1 MFFALPL
8 IKYNSRGIADSDNE
22 RTVVDVRDL
31 TKYNESTLQNLDN
44 GIEDELK
51 QIMNNQLTLL
61 EFIDVWLE
69 LFKKN
74 SIKIASYSRLE
85 ASRKT
90 LESYEISR
98 KRICDISFFDIQKYI
113 NALVD
118 AGYSLSNIKKQ
129 VLIVT
134 APLKQA
140 AAMRIIAADPSIG
153 IRMPSEA
160 KVKKKSKEVI
170 AYTKAEQE
178 KLWKKIVQNPENT
191 GYAAI
196 AFEMET
202 GLRAG
207 ELLALK
213 WSDVNITQC
222 RMRIHSTIINPQY
235 TNRAEYQDSAK
246 SKSSHRTIPLTPKAI
261 AILKRLQERR
271 TTEWVFEQ
279 DGERYS
285 YQKLTYQTKKL
296 CREARVKYHGEH
308 VFRHTFATNCYYKG
322 IDVKILSRLMGHSSV
337 QVTYNIY
344 INLYGDGFD
353 DMYAA
358 LCF

>member
-1 MFFALPL
+1 MPNTK
-8 IKYNSRGIADSDNE
+8 KYNLSM
-22 RTVVDVRDL
+22 
-31 TKYNESTLQNLDN
+31 LQDLDN

-51 QIMNNQLTLL
+51 QKIMDNQLPLL
-61 EFIDVWLE
+61 DFIDIWLD

-74 SIKIASYSRLE
+74 SLKIASYGRLITSRN
-85 ASRKT
+85 T
-90 LESYEISR
+90 LTKYEISR
-98 KRICDISFFDIQKYI
+98 MKICEISFFDIQRYI
-113 NALVD
+113 NTLVD
-118 AGYSLSNIKKQ
+118 DGYSLNNIKKQ
-129 VLIVT
+129 ALIVT

-140 AAMRIIAADPSIG
+140 AAMKVIAADPSIG
-153 IRMPSEA
+153 VRMPTEA
-160 KVKKKSKEVI
+160 KVKKKTKEVI
-170 AYTKAEQE
+170 AYTKEEQE
-178 KLWKKIVQNPENT
+178 KIWKQIIQHPENV
-191 GYAAI
+191 GYAAV
-196 AFEMET
+196 AFQIET

-222 RMRIHSTIINPQY
+222 KMRIHATIVNPQY
-235 TNRAEYQDSAK
+235 TNLAGYQDSAK
-246 SKSSHRTIPLTPKAI
+246 SKSSNRTIPLTPKALT
-261 AILKRLQERR
+261 ILKRLKESS
-271 TTEWVFEQ
+271 TTEWVFEKYN
-279 DGERYS
+279 ERMS
-285 YQKLTYQTKKL
+285 YQQLTYQTKKL
-296 CREARVKYHGEH
+296 CKEARVKYLGEH

>member
-1 MFFALPL
+1 MRKNE
-8 IKYNSRGIADSDNE
+8 KYNLDA
-22 RTVVDVRDL
+22 
-31 TKYNESTLQNLDN
+31 LQNLEN
-44 GIEDELK
+44 GIEEDLK
-51 QIMNNQLTLL
+51 NNIMNNQLTLL
-61 EFIDVWLE
+61 EFIDAWLE

-74 SIKIASYSRLE
+74 ALKVASYARLVTSQKTLSE
-85 ASRKT
+85 YDVSRK
-90 LESYEISR
+90 
-98 KRICDISFFDIQKYI
+98 KICDISFFDIQKYI

-118 AGYSLSNIKKQ
+118 AGYSMSNIKKQ

-140 AAMRIIAADPSIG
+140 AAMKIIAADPSIG
-153 IRMPSEA
+153 IQMPSEA
-160 KVKKKSKEVI
+160 KVKKKAKEVI
-170 AYTKAEQE
+170 AYTKEEQD
-178 KLWKKIVQNPENT
+178 KLWKAIVHSPDNT
-191 GYAAI
+191 GYAAV
-196 AFEMET
+196 AFEIET

-213 WSDVNITQC
+213 WADVDISHNK
-222 RMRIHSTIINPQY
+222 MKIHATIINPQY
-235 TNRAEYQDSAK
+235 TNQAEYQDSAK

-261 AILKRLQERR
+261 AILKRLREHR

-296 CREARVKYHGEH
+296 CKEAKVKYHGEH

>member
-1 MFFALPL
+1 MPET
-8 IKYNSRGIADSDNE
+8 R
-22 RTVVDVRDL
+22 
-31 TKYNESTLQNLDN
+31 KYNEAGPQNLDN
-44 GIEDELK
+44 CIEDELK
-51 QIMNNQLTLL
+51 EIMNNQLTLD
-61 EFIDVWLE
+61 EFISVWME

-74 SIKIASYSRLE
+74 ALKTASYERLIT
-85 ASRKT
+85 AQKALT
-90 LESYEISR
+90 SYEISR
-98 KRICDISFFDIQKYI
+98 MKICDISFFDIQKYI
-113 NALVD
+113 NALVN

-134 APLKQA
+134 APLRQA
-140 AAMRIIAADPSIG
+140 AAMKIVSADPSVG

-160 KVKKKSKEVI
+160 KVQKKAKEVI
-170 AYTKAEQE
+170 AYTKDEQDS
-178 KLWKKIVQNPENT
+178 LWKHIVRFPDNV
-191 GYAAI
+191 GYAAV

-213 WSDVNITQC
+213 WADVDITHC
-222 RMRIHSTIINPQY
+222 KMKIHATIINPQY
-235 TNRAEYQDSAK
+235 TNQAEYQDSAK
-246 SKSSHRTIPLTPKAI
+246 SKSSNRVVPLTPKAI
-261 AILKRLQERR
+261 TILKRLREIH

-279 DGERYS
+279 DGKRYS

-296 CREARVKYHGEH
+296 CREAGVKYHGEH

>member
-1 MFFALPL
+1 M
-8 IKYNSRGIADSDNE
+8 IRSEKYNNDG
-22 RTVVDVRDL
+22 
-31 TKYNESTLQNLDN
+31 LQNLGN
-44 GIEDELK
+44 CIEDELK
-51 QIMNNQLTLL
+51 EIMNNQLTLY
-61 EFIDVWLE
+61 EFISVWRE

-74 SIKIASYSRLE
+74 ALKSASYDRLIT
-85 ASRKT
+85 SQKT
-90 LESYEISR
+90 LSSYEISR
-98 KRICDISFFDIQKYI
+98 MKICDISFFDIQKYI
-113 NALVD
+113 NALVNT
-118 AGYSLSNIKKQ
+118 GYSLSNIKKQ

-140 AAMRIIAADPSIG
+140 AAMKIISADPSVG

-160 KVKKKSKEVI
+160 KVQKKAKEVV
-170 AYTKAEQE
+170 AYTKEEQE
-178 KLWKKIVQNPENT
+178 KLWKNINLSPGNV
-191 GYAAI
+191 GYAAV

-213 WSDVNITQC
+213 WTDVDIAHC
-222 RMRIHSTIINPQY
+222 KMKIHATIINPQY
-235 TNRAEYQDSAK
+235 TNQAEYQDSAK
-246 SKSSHRTIPLTPKAI
+246 SKSSNRVVPLTPKAI
-261 AILKRLQERR
+261 TILKRLRESR

-296 CREARVKYHGEH
+296 CRETGVKYHGEH

>member
-1 MFFALPL
+1 MRENQ
-8 IKYNSRGIADSDNE
+8 KYNLIA
-22 RTVVDVRDL
+22 
-31 TKYNESTLQNLDN
+31 LQNLEN

-51 QIMNNQLTLL
+51 NIMNNQLPLL
-61 EFIDVWLE
+61 DFVNVWLE

-74 SIKIASYSRLE
+74 SIKSASYERLLVSRD
-85 ASRKT
+85 T
-90 LESYEISR
+90 LKNYDIA
-98 KRICDISFFDIQKYI
+98 KKKICDISYFDLQRYI
-113 NALVD
+113 NLLVEN
-118 AGYSLSNIKKQ
+118 GYSMSNIKKQ
-129 VLIVT
+129 ALIVT
-134 APLKQA
+134 APLRQA
-140 AAMRIIAADPSIG
+140 AAMRIIDADPCVG
-153 IRMPSEA
+153 IRMPAEA
-160 KVKKKSKEVI
+160 KLKKKSKEVI
-170 AYTKAEQE
+170 AYTKQEQE
-178 KLWKKIVQNPENT
+178 KLWKKIVQNITNT
-191 GYAAI
+191 GYAAV

-213 WSDVNITQC
+213 WSDVNINQC
-222 RMRIHSTIINPQY
+222 RMKIHATIINPQY

-246 SKSSHRTIPLTPKAI
+246 SKSSNRVVPLTPKAI
-261 AILKRLQERR
+261 SILKSLQERR
-271 TTEWVFEQ
+271 ETEWVFEQ

-296 CREARVKYHGEH
+296 CKEARVKYYGEH

-337 QVTYNIY
+337 QITYNIY

>member
-1 MFFALPL
+1 MR
-8 IKYNSRGIADSDNE
+8 KNE
-22 RTVVDVRDL
+22 
-31 TKYNESTLQNLDN
+31 KYNETALQNLDN

-51 QIMNNQLTLL
+51 KVMNNQLTLS
-61 EFIDVWLE
+61 EFIDIWLE

-74 SIKIASYSRLE
+74 SLKIASYGRLITSKN
-85 ASRKT
+85 ALSH
-90 LESYEISR
+90 YEIS
-98 KRICDISFFDIQKYI
+98 KMRICDISFFDIQRYI
-113 NALVD
+113 NSLVD
-118 AGYSLSNIKKQ
+118 AGYSLTNIKKQ

-140 AAMRIIAADPSIG
+140 AAMKVLNADPSVG

-160 KVKKKSKEVI
+160 KVQKKAKEVI
-170 AYTKAEQE
+170 AYTKEEQE
-178 KLWKKIVQNPENT
+178 KLWKKISAEPDNV
-191 GYAAI
+191 GYAAV
-196 AFEMET
+196 AFQIET

-222 RMRIHSTIINPQY
+222 KMRIHATIINPQY
-235 TNRAEYQDSAK
+235 TNQASYQDSAK
-246 SKSSHRTIPLTPKAI
+246 SKSSNRTIPLTPKAI
-261 AILKRLQERR
+261 VILKRLKERS
-271 TTEWVFEQ
+271 TTEWVFEKYNK
-279 DGERYS
+279 RLS
-285 YQKLTYQTKKL
+285 YQQLTYQTKKL
-296 CREARVKYHGEH
+296 CKEAKVKYHGEH

>member
-1 MFFALPL
+1 M
-8 IKYNSRGIADSDNE
+8 I
-22 RTVVDVRDL
+22 DVHNP

-44 GIEDELK
+44 RIEDELK
-51 QIMNNQLTLL
+51 RIMNNQLTLL
-61 EFIDVWLE
+61 NFIDVWLE

-74 SIKIASYSRLE
+74 SIKIASFARLQSSKE
-85 ASRKT
+85 T
-90 LESYEISR
+90 LKKYEISQ
-98 KRICDISFFDIQKYI
+98 KKICEISFFDIQRYI
-113 NALVD
+113 NTLVD
-118 AGYSLSNIKKQ
+118 DGYSLSNIKKQ

-140 AAMRIIAADPSIG
+140 AAMRIIGADPSVG
-153 IRMPSEA
+153 VRMPSEA
-160 KVKKKSKEVI
+160 KVQKKAREVV
-170 AYTKAEQE
+170 AYTKEEQE
-178 KLWKKIVQNPENT
+178 KLWQKIIQNISNV
-191 GYAAI
+191 GYLAV
-196 AFEMET
+196 AFEIET

-213 WSDVNITQC
+213 WSDVDIEHC
-222 RMRIHSTIINPQY
+222 KMRIHATILNPQY
-235 TNRAEYQDSAK
+235 TNKASYQDSAK

-261 AILKRLQERR
+261 VILKHLKERR

-279 DGERYS
+279 NGERYS

-296 CREARVKYHGEH
+296 CREAKIPYHGEH

>member
-1 MFFALPL
+1 MQNNK
-8 IKYNSRGIADSDNE
+8 KYTD
-22 RTVVDVRDL
+22 TV
-31 TKYNESTLQNLDN
+31 LQNLEN
-44 GIEDELK
+44 GINYELTDK
-51 QIMNNQLTLL
+51 VMNNQLTLL
-61 EFIDVWLE
+61 EYINLWLE
-69 LFKKN
+69 MFKKN
-74 SIKIASYSRLE
+74 AVKSASYSRLLC
-85 ASRKT
+85 SRDALTK
-90 LESYEISR
+90 YPISN
-98 KRICDISFFDIQKYI
+98 KRICDISFFDIQQYI

-118 AGYSLSNIKKQ
+118 TGYSLNSIKKQ

-134 APLKQA
+134 APLRQA
-140 AAMRIIAADPSIG
+140 AAMHVIQADPCVG
-153 IRMPSEA
+153 IRLPSET
-160 KVKKKSKEVI
+160 KVKKKTKEVI
-170 AYTKAEQE
+170 AYTEIEQE
-178 KLWKKIVQNPENT
+178 KLWKKMLNEPDNI

-196 AFEMET
+196 TFIMET

-213 WSDVNITQC
+213 WTDVDLTRC
-222 RMRIHSTIINPQY
+222 RMHIHATILNPQY

-246 SKSSHRTIPLTPKAI
+246 SKSSNRNIPLTPKAI
-261 AILKRLQERR
+261 SILKRLRENRQ
-271 TTEWVFEQ
+271 TEWVFEQ
-279 DGERYS
+279 DGQRYS

-296 CREARVKYHGEH
+296 CREAGVKYHGEH
-308 VFRHTFATNCYYKG
+308 VFRHTFATKCYYKG

>member
-1 MFFALPL
+1 MRT
-8 IKYNSRGIADSDNE
+8 IEKYNNLA
-22 RTVVDVRDL
+22 
-31 TKYNESTLQNLDN
+31 LQNLDN
-44 GIEDELK
+44 GIEDVFE
-51 QIMNNQLTLL
+51 QRIMNDQLSLL
-61 EFIDVWLE
+61 DFIDLWMQ

-74 SIKIASYSRLE
+74 SLKIASYGRLLT
-85 ASRKT
+85 SKNT
-90 LESYEISR
+90 LKHYEISVM
-98 KRICDISFFDIQKYI
+98 RICDISFFDIQKYI

-118 AGYSLSNIKKQ
+118 DGYSLNNIKKQ

-140 AAMRIIAADPSIG
+140 AAMKIISADPSIG
-153 IRMPSEA
+153 IRLPTEA
-160 KVKKKSKEVI
+160 KVQKKAKEVI
-170 AYTKAEQE
+170 AYTKEEQDE
-178 KLWKKIVQNPENT
+178 LWKKISQEPENV
-191 GYAAI
+191 GFAAV
-196 AFEMET
+196 AFQIET

-213 WSDVNITQC
+213 WADVNITQC
-222 RMRIHSTIINPQY
+222 KMRVHATIINPQY
-235 TNRAEYQDSAK
+235 TSQAEYQDSAK
-246 SKSSHRTIPLTPKAI
+246 SKSSHRTVPLTPRAI
-261 AILKRLQERR
+261 AILKRLKESHL
-271 TTEWVFEQ
+271 TEWVFEKY
-279 DGERYS
+279 GTRLS
-285 YQKLTYQTKKL
+285 YQQLTYQTKKL
-296 CREARVKYHGEH
+296 CREAKVKYHGEH